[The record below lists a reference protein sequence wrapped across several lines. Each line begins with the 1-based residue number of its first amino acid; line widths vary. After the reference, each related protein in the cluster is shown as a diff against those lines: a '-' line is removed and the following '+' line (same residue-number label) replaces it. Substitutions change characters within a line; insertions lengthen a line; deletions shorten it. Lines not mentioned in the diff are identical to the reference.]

1 MEKAFC
7 FCDGVTVLSPNVALS
22 ICVHLPGVR
31 ALWVNPYTAAVGHT
45 LNRHRFD
52 LKIVQLTQ
60 MDYPRGLRVY
70 YYCMAA
76 EEQTPQVVIHVSS
89 KLRHSLSFSLCRSR
103 SFLFHFFGA
112 RIPSGPMVKSKKQ
125 VKMIGRVAENHERQG
140 SRSGSWVLISNK
152 NNADTLRR
160 RPWVCTI
167 IGINFILCFK

>member
-1 MEKAFC
+1 MKVKGTNTAGGDPC
-7 FCDGVTVLSPNVALS
+7 F
-22 ICVHLPGVR
+22 
-31 ALWVNPYTAAVGHT
+31 
-45 LNRHRFD
+45 
-52 LKIVQLTQ
+52 K
-60 MDYPRGLRVY
+60 
-70 YYCMAA
+70 
-76 EEQTPQVVIHVSS
+76 QTPPQPVV
-89 KLRHSLSFSLCRSR
+89 SLCRSR

-140 SRSGSWVLISNK
+140 SRSGSWVLISNE